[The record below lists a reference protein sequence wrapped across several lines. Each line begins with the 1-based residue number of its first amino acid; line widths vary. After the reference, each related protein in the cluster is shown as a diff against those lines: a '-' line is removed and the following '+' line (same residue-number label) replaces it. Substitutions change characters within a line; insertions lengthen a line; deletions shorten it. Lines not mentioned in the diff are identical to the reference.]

1 MRNIFLLFIS
11 IVILTLW
18 TDIIYGEDKNKNF
31 FEFGYEI
38 SHIKYE
44 EPDIMKEEGIMHGIK
59 GSYTWNDLFF
69 LKVEGRVSY
78 GKVDY
83 SSQESGT
90 MNNIDDYLVE
100 MRLTT
105 GYDIKILNEFSLIP
119 YGGFGYRYLLD
130 DSSGMVT
137 SEGDYGYSR
146 ESNYLYIPVGINFTA
161 EFSGKWSLGFTG
173 EYDLFVAGRQVSYL
187 SDVHHGY
194 NDIVNKQKSGYG
206 LRASMELKKRFN
218 SISIGLSPFIRY
230 WNIEESE
237 HADLKWYGTKI
248 GEAWEPKNNS
258 TEYGLGI
265 ILIF

>member
-1 MRNIFLLFIS
+1 MRNILSFLIS
-11 IVILTLW
+11 IVSLTLW
-18 TDIIYGEDKNKNF
+18 TDGIYGEDKKSI

-44 EPDIMKEEGIMHGIK
+44 EPDIMRQEGIMHGIK
-59 GSYTWNDLFF
+59 GSYTWTDSFF

-83 SSQESGT
+83 SSPISGT
-90 MNNIDDYLVE
+90 MDNIDDYLVE
-100 MRLTT
+100 MRLTG
-105 GYDIKILNEFSLIP
+105 GYDIKLLTGLSLIP
-119 YGGFGYRYLLD
+119 YGGIGYRYLLD

-137 SEGDYGYSR
+137 SEGDYGYRR
-146 ESNYLYIPVGINFTA
+146 ESNYLYIPLGINLTR
-161 EFSGKWSLGFTG
+161 EFSGRWSLGLTG
-173 EYDLFVAGRQVSYL
+173 EYDLFITGRQVSHL
-187 SDVHHGY
+187 SDVHPGY

-206 LRASMELKKRFN
+206 LRASMELKKRFK
-218 SISIGLSPFIRY
+218 SIGIALSPFIRY
-230 WNIEESE
+230 WNIDESE

-258 TEYGLGI
+258 MEYGLGI